1 MTSAA
6 EFLRTSRRFVGG
18 NAHIAPWG
26 IIEFALD
33 FRKIGLYRRVDVG
46 IDPYAR
52 TVYAQ
57 LQGFRESCRGIDPYA
72 RTVKSGI
79 IRKKRQHSQSGCC
92 RKSAS

>member
-6 EFLRTSRRFVGG
+6 EFLRTSRRFVEG

-46 IDPYAR
+46 IAP
-52 TVYAQ
+52 YAQ

>member
-6 EFLRTSRRFVGG
+6 EFLRTSEILVGG
-18 NAHIAPWG
+18 DAHIAPWG

-52 TVYAQ
+52 K
-57 LQGFRESCRGIDPYA
+57 ES
-72 RTVKSGI
+72 
-79 IRKKRQHSQSGCC
+79 
-92 RKSAS
+92 

>member
-18 NAHIAPWG
+18 DAHIAPRG

-52 TVYAQ
+52 TV
-57 LQGFRESCRGIDPYA
+57 
-72 RTVKSGI
+72 KSGI
-79 IRKKRQHSQSGCC
+79 IRKKAAAFSKRMLPQK
-92 RKSAS
+92 RKLIERHGAGRGNV